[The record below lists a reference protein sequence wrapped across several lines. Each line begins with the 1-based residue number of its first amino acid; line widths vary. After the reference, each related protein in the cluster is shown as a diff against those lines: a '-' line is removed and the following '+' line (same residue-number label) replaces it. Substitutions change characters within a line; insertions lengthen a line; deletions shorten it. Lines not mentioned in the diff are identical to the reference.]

1 MRTELGAHIMSR
13 PKPSILLEITN
24 KKTYKTE
31 QVLEADA
38 IWAVFYKEKP
48 VNLKTTSMVAQH
60 LGPKYKKVSFSN
72 SGHAIN
78 LAEKLNKLFN
88 CEDFSVFKLTTGDK
102 VADPGPKTSTN

>member
-1 MRTELGAHIMSR
+1 MSR
-13 PKPSILLEITN
+13 PKPNVLLEITN

-38 IWAVFYKEKP
+38 IWAVFYKGQP
-48 VNLKTTSMVAQH
+48 INLKTVCVVAED

-78 LAEKLNKLFN
+78 LAERLNKLFN
-88 CEDFSVFKLTTGDK
+88 CVDFGVYKLTIGEK
-102 VADPGPKTSTN
+102 LV

>member
-1 MRTELGAHIMSR
+1 MSR
-13 PKPSILLEITN
+13 PKPNVLLEITS

-38 IWAVFYKEKP
+38 IWAVFYKGKP
-48 VNLKTTSMVAQH
+48 VNLKTTSMVAHQ

-78 LAEKLNKLFN
+78 LAEKLNKMFN
-88 CEDFSVFKLTTGDK
+88 CSDFAVFKLTTGEELK
-102 VADPGPKTSTN
+102 